1 MKYEE
6 AFYNWPRYKK
16 PCEKKVD
23 AAEDVI
29 NLINSLYA
37 STQMRSWVVS
47 WVVKKEK
54 LIELKYLS
62 NI

>member
-1 MKYEE
+1 MKKRFITDL
-6 AFYNWPRYKK
+6 AIKNLVK
-16 PCEKKVD
+16 KKVD

-37 STQMRSWVVS
+37 STQMRSWVV
-47 WVVKKEK
+47 KKEK

>member
-37 STQMRSWVVS
+37 STQMRSWVV
-47 WVVKKEK
+47 KKEK